1 MGKDMNVEL
10 DEEKLS
16 RLNAA
21 GIINITLEN
30 LWRDCYSAMVR
41 GDLVTWNRKL
51 DAVWCLLCGDVK
63 EGEIDDIIN
72 YKKPCLNNGT
82 YCSAAAV
89 CNYTIFAP
97 PDNTL
102 LIDNERAT
110 NQVAYHNITFTTTEI
125 GIYQV
130 DMVCQDGTLNGAETL
145 YFEITGSGFNDTFGF
160 YILVLVFSIGIM
172 VLGFWKQ
179 DAPIVILGSFGLYF
193 LGLYIL
199 FNGLAG
205 FRDPVYTYSSG
216 IITLF
221 VAAYISGKSAYEL
234 ITG

>member
-1 MGKDMNVEL
+1 MKSWIL
-10 DEEKLS
+10 I
-16 RLNAA
+16 
-21 GIINITLEN
+21 GIIF
-30 LWRDCYSAMVR
+30 
-41 GDLVTWNRKL
+41 LVLPLVFAATDTNTV
-51 DAVWCLLCGDVK
+51 DDVFK
-63 EGEIDDIIN
+63 INEIIS
-72 YKKPCLNNGT
+72 YKKPCFNNGT
-82 YCSAAAV
+82 YCSDSAV
-89 CNYTIFAP
+89 CNFTIFN

-110 NQVAYHNITFTTTEI
+110 NQGAYHNLTFTTTEI

-130 DMVCQDGTLNGAETL
+130 DMTCLDGILNGAETM

-160 YILVLVFSIGIM
+160 YIMVLIFSVGVM

-179 DAPIVILGSFGLYF
+179 DAIIVILGSFGLYF

-199 FNGLAG
+199 INGLAG
-205 FRDPVYTYSSG
+205 FRDPIYTWSSG

-221 VAAYISGKSAYEL
+221 LAAYISSRSSYEL